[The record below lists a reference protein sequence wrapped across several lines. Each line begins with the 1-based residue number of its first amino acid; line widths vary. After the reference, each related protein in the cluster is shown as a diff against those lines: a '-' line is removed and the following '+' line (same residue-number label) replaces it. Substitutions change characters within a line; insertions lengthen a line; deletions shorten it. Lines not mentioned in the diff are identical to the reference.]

1 MPERRVLIGVDAR
14 SLLQKEV
21 RGEGKTLL
29 RLYQTLARL
38 RPDWRIRLYG
48 ESAPNALR
56 LGDAFAV
63 RTRQLPGFRWN
74 TWERI
79 ALPLMAA
86 RDRVDLLH
94 CSSSSAPPIVGRP
107 FVVTV
112 HDLIP
117 LMFDD
122 GQTQAYAQRF
132 ELTLASAL
140 RRADAVIA
148 VSESTRHDLVLRFGV
163 RPAHVHVIH
172 WGADAVAPPPAAAAT
187 SALVLAFGGDAP
199 RKNTTGVLAGFA
211 QASRRVPTARLAL
224 VGVSAATRRAEYR
237 ALAGRLGIGDK
248 VSFAGYVTE
257 ADLQR
262 LWSQAA
268 VLFYPSLYEGFGM
281 PVVEAMARGVPV
293 VASNLTSIPEVVA
306 NAGILV
312 DPRDDAA
319 AGEALA
325 KVLGDPALR
334 AQLRARGLERAR
346 ALSWE
351 DCARKTAAVF
361 ERVLA

>member
-1 MPERRVLIGVDAR
+1 MPERHVLIGVDAR

-38 RPDWRIRLYG
+38 RPNWRVRAYG
-48 ESAPNALR
+48 ETVPPTPPDA
-56 LGDAFAV
+56 AFAI
-63 RTRQLPGFRWN
+63 RTCEFPGFRWN

-112 HDLIP
+112 HDIIP

-122 GQTQAYAQRF
+122 GQSVAHALRF
-132 ELTLASAL
+132 ERSLRSAL

-148 VSESTRHDLVLRFGV
+148 VSDSTRRDLVARFGV
-163 RPAHVHVIH
+163 RPERIDVIH
-172 WGADAVAPPPAAAAT
+172 WGADPVDPPPAVAPA

-199 RKNTTGVLAGFA
+199 RKNTSGVLAGFA
-211 QASRRVPTARLAL
+211 HASKRVPAARLAL
-224 VGVSAATRRAEYR
+224 VGLSGAKKRAEYE
-237 ALAGRLGIGDK
+237 ALANRLGIADK
-248 VSFAGYVTE
+248 VRFEGYVSD

-262 LWSQAA
+262 LYGEAA
-268 VLFYPSLYEGFGM
+268 ALFYPSLYEGFGM
-281 PVVEAMARGVPV
+281 PVVEAMASGVPV
-293 VASNLTSIPEVVA
+293 VASNLTSIPEVVGD
-306 NAGILV
+306 AGVLV
-312 DPRDDAA
+312 DPRDEAA

-325 KVLGDPALR
+325 KVLGDPARR

-346 ALSWE
+346 ALSWD

>member
-1 MPERRVLIGVDAR
+1 LLIGVDAR
-14 SLLQKEV
+14 SLLQTEV
-21 RGEGKTLL
+21 RGEGKRLL

-38 RPDWRIRLYG
+38 RPDWRVRLYG
-48 ESAPNALR
+48 ETAAARSP
-56 LGDAFAV
+56 LGGHSTV
-63 RTRQLPGFRWN
+63 RTWQLPGFRWN

-107 FVVTV
+107 FVLTV
-112 HDLIP
+112 HDIIP

-122 GQTQAYAQRF
+122 GQSRAYAQRF
-132 ELTLASAL
+132 ELSLASAL

-148 VSESTRHDLVLRFGV
+148 VSESTRRDLVLRFGV
-163 RPAHVHVIH
+163 RPARIHVIH
-172 WGADAVAPPPAAAAT
+172 WGADPVEPPPAAAPT

-199 RKNTTGVLAGFA
+199 RKNTAGVLAGFA
-211 QASRRVPTARLAL
+211 QASKRIPGARLAL
-224 VGVSAATRRAEYR
+224 VGLSDADKRAEYKT
-237 ALAGRLGIGDK
+237 LAARLGIADK
-248 VSFAGYVTE
+248 VRFKAYVSD
-257 ADLQR
+257 ADLRR
-262 LWSQAA
+262 LWGKAA

-281 PVVEAMARGVPV
+281 PVVEAMSSGVPV

-306 NAGILV
+306 DAGILV
-312 DPRDDAA
+312 DPRDQAA

-325 KVLGDPALR
+325 KVLGSPALR
-334 AQLRARGLERAR
+334 AQLRERGLERAR
-346 ALSWE
+346 ALTWE